1 MQCCSQAVAPV
12 VSNLIPIAML
22 VFGALMMGVGKK
34 VKKK

>member
-1 MQCCSQAVAPV
+1 MQCCSQAIPV
-12 VSNLIPIAML
+12 VNNLIPIAVL